1 HRAGSKALERIIQ
14 YGVQLGIRTMTFYA
28 FSTENWKRPKDEVD
42 ALMGLMREYL
52 RDLERRT
59 ENSLRLVILGNTQ
72 RLSPDLR
79 QTIDTLQRK
88 TAGNTGATV
97 NIAFNYG
104 SRDEI
109 TTAVRTLAQRC
120 AEGSLTP
127 EQIDE
132 GMISDALYTKG
143 QPDPDLIVRPSGE
156 LRLSNFLLW
165 QAAYTELIFMD
176 ILWPDFDKPN
186 LDEVIL
192 QYSQRDR
199 RFGGRKGNGEN
210 Q

>member
-1 HRAGSKALERIIQ
+1 
-14 YGVQLGIRTMTFYA
+14 
-28 FSTENWKRPKDEVD
+28 
-42 ALMGLMREYL
+42 
-52 RDLERRT
+52 
-59 ENSLRLVILGNTQ
+59 
-72 RLSPDLR
+72 PDLR